1 MADGMRGARVQL
13 GGRLVHEQH
22 VGFGADGAR
31 QHETLRL
38 AAGEVGEPAVGR
50 VFEVE

>member
-50 VFEVE
+50 VFEVK